1 MAVPAGEDD
10 GREKALMEQVKILLD
25 LQEIMSRSRA
35 VETEK
40 QKVPLEVADLK
51 SLFEER
57 EGKYLAAQQ
66 EFDQVQKDRREK
78 EREIEEER
86 EKVERAKSKLMA
98 IKTNKEYYA
107 MLKEIDQ
114 TKRGNTAREDE
125 LLSILSRFEEAEKR
139 LAELKTE
146 VDEVGGRYRERMVD
160 IEARMAGFDKEISA
174 IRAKRDEVAARL
186 DAGLSRRFE
195 MIFERRDGVA
205 IVPARNQS
213 CTGCHM
219 NISPQLFNL
228 LQRDDRIYSCP
239 NCNRII
245 YFDPASAEPAGK

>member
-1 MAVPAGEDD
+1 MRKNIEVLIE
-10 GREKALMEQVKILLD
+10 
-25 LQEIMSRSRA
+25 LQEIMSRSRG
-35 VETEK
+35 VEKEK

-57 EGKYLAAQQ
+57 EMKFLTAKQ
-66 EFDQVQKDRREK
+66 EFEQLQKEKREK
-78 EREIEEER
+78 EREIEEEQD
-86 EKVERAKSKLMA
+86 KVERAKAKLMS

-107 MLKEIDQ
+107 MLKEIEA
-114 TKRGNTAREDE
+114 TKRSNAAREEE
-125 LLSILSRFEEAEKR
+125 LLSVLSRYEEVEKR
-139 LAELKTE
+139 LAVLSAEVEEL
-146 VDEVGGRYRERMVD
+146 GARYRERMVD
-160 IEARMAGFDKEISA
+160 IEARMAKFDKDISQLQ
-174 IRAKRDEVAARL
+174 AKKDEVAAGL
-186 DAGLSRRFE
+186 AAGLARRFE
-195 MIFERRDGVA
+195 MIFDRRDGIA

-245 YFDPASAEPAGK
+245 YFEGDAAEQASG

>member
-1 MAVPAGEDD
+1 MSH
-10 GREKALMEQVKILLD
+10 VKVLLD
-25 LQEIMSRSRA
+25 LQAIMSRSRL
-35 VETEK
+35 VEKEK
-40 QKVPLEVADLK
+40 QKIPLEVSDLK

-57 EGKYLAAQQ
+57 EAKFLSAQQ
-66 EFDQVQKDRREK
+66 EFEQLQKEKREK
-78 EREIEEER
+78 ERGIEEER
-86 EKVERAKSKLMA
+86 EKVERAKAKLMS

-107 MLKEIDQ
+107 MLKEIEG
-114 TKRGNTAREDE
+114 TKRTNTSREEE
-125 LLSILSRFEEAEKR
+125 LLSVLARYEEVEKR
-139 LAELKTE
+139 LAELAAE
-146 VDEVGGRYRERMVD
+146 VEDLGGRYRERMVD
-160 IEARMAGFDKEISA
+160 IEARMSKFDKDISQL
-174 IRAKRDEVAARL
+174 RARKAEVAAAL
-186 DAGLSRRFE
+186 DKGLARRFE

-245 YFDPASAEPAGK
+245 YFEGDEAQQVSG

>member
-1 MAVPAGEDD
+1 
-10 GREKALMEQVKILLD
+10 MEQVKVLLD
-25 LQEIMSRSRA
+25 LQDVMSRSRT
-35 VETEK
+35 VELEK

-57 EGKYLAAQQ
+57 EAKYLAAQQ
-66 EFDQVQKDRREK
+66 EFEQVQKERREK

-86 EKVERAKSKLMA
+86 DKVERAKAKLMS

-107 MLKEIDQ
+107 MLKEIDA

-125 LLSILSRFEEAEKR
+125 LLGVLARYEEAEKR
-139 LAELKTE
+139 LAEFKAE
-146 VDEVGGRYRERMVD
+146 VDEVGARYRERMVD
-160 IEARMAGFDKEISA
+160 IEARMATFDKEIAA
-174 IRAKRDEVAARL
+174 IQAKKTEVASRIDLAL
-186 DAGLSRRFE
+186 ARRFE

-205 IVPARNQS
+205 IVPARDQS

-245 YFDPASAEPAGK
+245 YYEAAPAESAGK

>member
-1 MAVPAGEDD
+1 MAVPAGEHK
-10 GREKALMEQVKILLD
+10 GRAKALMEQVKILLD

-35 VETEK
+35 VEMEK

-57 EGKYLAAQQ
+57 EAKYLAAQQ
-66 EFDQVQKDRREK
+66 EFEQAQKERREK

-86 EKVERAKSKLMA
+86 EKVERAKSKLMS

-107 MLKEIDQ
+107 MLKEIDA
-114 TKRGNTAREDE
+114 TKRGNTTREDE
-125 LLSILSRFEEAEKR
+125 LLAILSRFEEAEKR
-139 LAELKTE
+139 LAELKAE

-174 IRAKRDEVAARL
+174 IQAKKNEVAARL
-186 DAGLSRRFE
+186 ELTLARRFE
-195 MIFERRDGVA
+195 MIFERRDGIA
-205 IVPARNQS
+205 IVPARDQS

-245 YFDPASAEPAGK
+245 YYEGNATESAGK

>member
-1 MAVPAGEDD
+1 MI
-10 GREKALMEQVKILLD
+10 EQVKILLD
-25 LQEIMSRSRA
+25 LQEIMGRSRA

-40 QKVPLEVADLK
+40 RKVPLEVADLK

-57 EGKYLAAQQ
+57 EAKYLAAQQ
-66 EFDQVQKDRREK
+66 EFDQAQKERREK

-86 EKVERAKSKLMA
+86 DKVERAKSKLMS

-107 MLKEIDQ
+107 MLKEIDA

-125 LLSILSRFEEAEKR
+125 LLAILARFEEAEKR
-139 LAELKTE
+139 LAELKAE
-146 VDEVGGRYRERMVD
+146 VDDVGGRYRERMVD
-160 IEARMAGFDKEISA
+160 IEARMSAFDREIAA
-174 IRAKRDEVAARL
+174 IRAKKDEVAARL
-186 DAGLSRRFE
+186 DQGLARRFE
-195 MIFERRDGVA
+195 MIFERRDGIA

-245 YFDPASAEPAGK
+245 YFEGAAAESAGK

>member
-1 MAVPAGEDD
+1 M
-10 GREKALMEQVKILLD
+10 MENVKVLLD
-25 LQEIMSRSRA
+25 LQEIMARSRM
-35 VETEK
+35 VEREK

-57 EGKYLAAQQ
+57 EAKFLAAKQ
-66 EFDQVQKDRREK
+66 EFEQLQKEKREK

-86 EKVERAKSKLMA
+86 DKVERAKAKLMS

-107 MLKEIDQ
+107 MLKEIEQ
-114 TKRGNTAREDE
+114 TKRMNATREEE
-125 LLSILSRFEEAEKR
+125 LLSVLARYEEVEKR
-139 LAELKTE
+139 LAELSRDVE
-146 VDEVGGRYRERMVD
+146 EVGARYRERMVD
-160 IEARMAGFDKEISA
+160 IEARMARFDKDISQLLV
-174 IRAKRDEVAARL
+174 KKSEVASRL
-186 DAGLSRRFE
+186 DAGLARRFE
-195 MIFERRDGVA
+195 MIFERRDGLA

-213 CTGCHM
+213 CLGCHM

-245 YFDPASAEPAGK
+245 YFEGDAAEQASG